1 MSPRSRLF
9 LRIQKMAA
17 ETRQIA
23 DFVSDPN
30 FCTECGSILPLP
42 GQEEY
47 LECKICKH
55 KHYLSNFES
64 VEIYSCKTY
73 NEEKISL
80 AKSAKLKNF
89 EKEIEQSGPVTKRK
103 CPHCGYDK
111 MTYITRQT
119 RSTDEG
125 QTVFYTCMKC
135 KMKETEYS

>member
-1 MSPRSRLF
+1 MASEVKPR
-9 LRIQKMAA
+9 KVKN
-17 ETRQIA
+17 
-23 DFVSDPN
+23 FVSDPN
-30 FCTECGSILPLP
+30 FCAECGSILPLP
-42 GQEEY
+42 GQEDY
-47 LECKICKH
+47 LECKICKQRH
-55 KHYLSNFES
+55 WFSNFES

-80 AKSAKLKNF
+80 AESSKLKNF

-103 CPHCGYDK
+103 CAHCGYDK

-125 QTVFYTCMKC
+125 QTIFYTCLKC